1 MRRNK
6 ASKNGGDLPG
16 LCGRLFGTLEEISE
30 ENKTLFLTQGGESF
44 QYIPALN
51 AEPAHIEMLG
61 KLVMNQIAKMKCNNC
76 NSPNID
82 VIPTISVP
90 TTSNLSSRCH

>member
-1 MRRNK
+1 M
-6 ASKNGGDLPG
+6 AVICPG
-16 LCGRLFGTLEEISE
+16 FAADCLETLEEISE
-30 ENKTLFLTQGGESF
+30 ENKTLFLTHGGESF

-51 AEPAHIEMLG
+51 AEPVHIEMLG
-61 KLVMNQIAKMKCNNC
+61 KLVMSQIAKMKCNNC

-90 TTSNLSSRCH
+90 TTSHLSSRCH